1 MFTEMQTAFFKH
13 RDGGG
18 PLQPDAFLR
27 ALAAGNRVLERTFH
41 RPFGRVEA
49 GYPADLVV
57 ADYTPPTPLRPENI
71 AGHLVFGMGSGI
83 VESVMIAGKMVM
95 DERRFPV
102 DIDGIYREARGQA
115 ERLWQRMNEVTP

>member
-1 MFTEMQTAFFKH
+1 
-13 RDGGG
+13 
-18 PLQPDAFLR
+18 
-27 ALAAGNRVLERTFH
+27 
-41 RPFGRVEA
+41 
-49 GYPADLVV
+49 
-57 ADYTPPTPLRPENI
+57 LRPENI